1 MRAYVFGAGGHA
13 KVVVGS
19 LLDLGAVVEGLFDD
33 KPDMWGKDL
42 LGAKVLGPI
51 TEATQMNDGVGVIA
65 VGDNLTRS
73 RLVRLL
79 KGWKWMTIVHPKA
92 WVHSSVQLGPG
103 TVVFAGAMIQ
113 PDASVGAHCI
123 INTGATV
130 DHDCVLEDFVH
141 VAPGVHLGGNVI
153 LREGTLVGIGG
164 VVIPGRCIGEW
175 STVGAGSVV
184 INDVPKRSVVAGV
197 PARMN
202 KDRLSEPENSLDSP
216 CFCVRFKEDR

>member
-1 MRAYVFGAGGHA
+1 MKVYVFGAGGHA

-19 LLDLGAVVEGLFDD
+19 LLHLGAVVEGLFDD
-33 KPDMWGKDL
+33 RPDMWGKDV

-51 TEATQMNDGVGVIA
+51 KEATQMSEEVGVIA
-65 VGDNLTRS
+65 IGDNLTRT
-73 RLVRLL
+73 RIVRLL

-103 TVVFAGAMIQ
+103 TVVFAGAIIQ
-113 PDASVGAHCI
+113 PDVRVGAHCI

-130 DHDCVLEDFVH
+130 DHDCVLDDYVH
-141 VAPGVHLGGNVI
+141 IAPGVNLGGNVF
-153 LREGTLVGIGG
+153 LGKGALVGIGG

-184 INDVPKRSVVAGV
+184 INDVPRRSVLAGV
-197 PARMN
+197 PAKIIRE
-202 KDRLSEPENSLDSP
+202 LTP
-216 CFCVRFKEDR
+216 